1 MLNKMEKQRLALSS
15 VLLLT
20 VAFLIYSATGIFTKL
35 ASMQDLMSVAWLQY
49 LAMAFVALGTYAVL
63 WQFILGRVAL
73 SQAFLFKST
82 TVLFSLCF
90 ARFLFDE
97 QISLQ
102 NIVGA
107 FLIIV
112 GIILNTLSRPA

>member
-97 QISLQ
+97 RISLQ

-107 FLIIV
+107 SLIIV
-112 GIILNTLSRPA
+112 GIILNALTRPA

>member
-1 MLNKMEKQRLALSS
+1 MLNRMEKQRLALSS

-20 VAFLIYSATGIFTKL
+20 VSFLIYSATGIFTKL
-35 ASMQDLMSVAWLQY
+35 ASMQDPMGVAWLQY

-90 ARFLFDE
+90 AYFLFDE
-97 QISLQ
+97 RISLQ

-112 GIILNTLSRPA
+112 GIILNALTRPA

>member
-35 ASMQDLMSVAWLQY
+35 ASMQDPMGVAWLQY

-82 TVLFSLCF
+82 
-90 ARFLFDE
+90 DE
-97 QISLQ
+97 RISLQ

-107 FLIIV
+107 ILIIV
-112 GIILNTLSRPA
+112 GIILNALTRPA

>member
-1 MLNKMEKQRLALSS
+1 MLNRMEKQRLALSS

-35 ASMQDLMSVAWLQY
+35 ASMQDPMGVAWLQY

-112 GIILNTLSRPA
+112 GIILNTLSRLA

>member
-1 MLNKMEKQRLALSS
+1 MEKQRLGLSS
-15 VLLLT
+15 VLLLM

-35 ASMQDLMSVAWLQY
+35 ASMNDLMSVAGLQY
-49 LAMAFVALGTYAVL
+49 LALVFVALGTYAVL

-90 ARFLFDE
+90 AYFLFDE

-107 FLIIV
+107 SLIIV
-112 GIILNTLSRPA
+112 GIILNALNRPI